1 MDEITGL
8 FTVTQVAAQLGIQRN
23 TVLRQISKGALHAT
37 KLGSVY
43 VITAAE
49 VARYRHTHLGR
60 NGTASPDH
68 PLHRMR
74 KRGREEQH

>member
-1 MDEITGL
+1 VYMT
-8 FTVTQVAAQLGIQRN
+8 TVIQTPTQVAAQLGIQRN

-68 PLHRMR
+68 PRHRAR
-74 KRGREEQH
+74 SGLREEQH

>member
-1 MDEITGL
+1 MDAIAGL

-68 PLHRMR
+68 PRHRASN
-74 KRGREEQH
+74 RGREEQH

>member
-68 PLHRMR
+68 PLHR
-74 KRGREEQH
+74 RGKHPREEQH